1 METTVGDIQHCEE
14 QMRSTLHSDDKEKLR
29 RKLAELQR
37 EYLRTAQRL
46 QRAERLE
53 AVQRHVRSRIT
64 EQNHLEQT
72 DTEAASN
79 LRLSPSSLMLNS
91 SSDTAQG
98 LTQSQRHTEG
108 PAESE
113 NSRRNQVIRFSLP
126 SDACPQTPDLSHAEP
141 TGYRAGSSLRLR
153 SRRSRLRWES
163 RSTENNE
170 KGQEQ
175 GEGMKS
181 AKRAGEEEKL
191 TSDGADAVNE
201 SEELF
206 SGTDSESPSLLLTHW
221 STHGCTESGDIQGK
235 DMPRSQEQKEKD
247 AEEKSEGEK
256 ESESLLLTTQT
267 ENRGHHGTPNKTRKE
282 GPRGEDGGNSRG
294 RNEENI
300 RKDTEQNV
308 GDKTESKKRH
318 DNSVKVKE
326 EKNEFTGGG
335 KSGSLLDSCTL
346 VEGLLFPVEYYV
358 RTTRRMT
365 FSQSQPDMQAVIE
378 SQLSRGRHRRSRGR
392 AKGQNR
398 NTQSSELS
406 QPHTQTDFSSLATAS
421 GDPNKPSQAVA
432 SVCASAE
439 HSQNSGEISAC
450 QMDSSFSPTSARPAR
465 GRRRKRDTGRGRSQ
479 TGRASLSLNTHQSVG
494 EQTSDDPQPT
504 DTPAS
509 SCQSLQGADG
519 PEPCPT
525 PGETDPATDGPQ
537 HVPTHITDPPLTSGV
552 NGASYSSASGH
563 PKKVYEILMKRNNK
577 ANRSPHMNQSTS
589 SWRSLLLPSSL
600 SPAQTSLL
608 RLPSLLSGP
617 LMNLDTHQ
625 DFHLPDDQFAS
636 LKLLKLRQVTGE
648 SAVEPFSSPSY
659 NTRSSWRRF
668 DFRCSGGD
676 PARPLPLPLSLTPT
690 IANSP
695 GHNEERLAATQSIN
709 IQSVSEEHRLTD
721 TVMKRHFTEEQQTE
735 NGLAEAHSSST
746 EPVGQKCANVCM
758 DAGQETVIVNSRTE
772 LQTLMNSADRPVCTE
787 NDDVINHPVVHA
799 SEDLRCINHSEE
811 DKVTT
816 ELVYFE
822 SPLQEVS
829 SSSCTDIQACN
840 ETNPPEE
847 PLKSPNRLT
856 ENQTKSSHSV
866 ISQLML
872 SSPLASAPSLFIT
885 PHLPSSTLSTS
896 PKLPSLGLTPH
907 PVTCSLP
914 LPSSPSA
921 PCLTLP
927 PPYSPSRQ
935 ALSPP
940 PLSPCPSITYLPPSP
955 PAFSPSGE
963 SHPSSKPPVRANQ
976 HHTVEPTTPLSPS
989 GHQLEDSAGQ
999 LDLRTEETKEE
1010 LVIRHMHTLR
1020 AAAGGILVDACC
1032 FPGSSDTLCVA
1043 AAGKWAVCLWSQAS
1057 ASEWKLIHTW
1067 TFSEPVIS
1075 VFHVPDAAGLICVTL
1090 GQLEIREVRVLSCS
1104 SLMQILLCEGILQ
1117 AAIGVSRSRVVT
1129 TSHSATGSTLQVF
1142 TLSDYSSPSSQP
1154 LVSPGVCVGAL
1165 APVDGLPDA
1174 LIGTD
1179 EGGHLFVWNL
1189 KTGQLLCRVLF
1200 GEGFSHTACLRGYS
1214 SCGVLFV
1221 LLQHQFLSSLEDEEK
1236 EGKIKDPKTALFSLV
1251 AINPLSGK
1259 SIHATQLYPPET
1271 WAGRLCEAD
1280 VSGSGV
1286 VGLSQNGCACVWE
1299 LGHPGASRMVWA
1311 PESEGWQLARWG
1323 GLNTLVTGHHNGD
1336 VTLYCYSQNSR
1347 CC

>member
-1 METTVGDIQHCEE
+1 METTVGDILHCEE
-14 QMRSTLHSDDKEKLR
+14 QLRSTLHSDDKEKLR

-53 AVQRHVRSRIT
+53 AVQKHVRSRIA
-64 EQNHLEQT
+64 EQNHLEQR

-79 LRLSPSSLMLNS
+79 LRLSPSSLILNS
-91 SSDTAQG
+91 SGDTAQG

-108 PAESE
+108 PAESD
-113 NSRRNQVIRFSLP
+113 NSRRNQVIKFSLP

-141 TGYRAGSSLRLR
+141 TGYRTGSSLRLR

-175 GEGMKS
+175 GEGMES

-191 TSDGADAVNE
+191 TSDEADAINE

-221 STHGCTESGDIQGK
+221 STHGYTEPGDIQGK
-235 DMPRSQEQKEKD
+235 DIPRSQEQKEKD
-247 AEEKSEGEK
+247 AEEKGEGEN
-256 ESESLLLTTQT
+256 EPESLLLTTQT
-267 ENRGHHGTPNKTRKE
+267 ENRGQDDTQNKPRKE
-282 GPRGEDGGNSRG
+282 GARGEDGGNSRG

-300 RKDTEQNV
+300 SKDTEQNV

-318 DNSVKVKE
+318 DYSVEVKE
-326 EKNEFTGGG
+326 EKNELTGGG
-335 KSGSLLDSCTL
+335 KSGSLMDSCTL

-398 NTQSSELS
+398 STQSSDLS
-406 QPHTQTDFSSLATAS
+406 QPHTQTDFFSLTTAS

-439 HSQNSGEISAC
+439 HSQNSGKISAC

-465 GRRRKRDTGRGRSQ
+465 GRKRKRGTGRGRSQ
-479 TGRASLSLNTHQSVG
+479 TGRASSLNTHQS
-494 EQTSDDPQPT
+494 
-504 DTPAS
+504 
-509 SCQSLQGADG
+509 
-519 PEPCPT
+519 
-525 PGETDPATDGPQ
+525 PG
-537 HVPTHITDPPLTSGV
+537 
-552 NGASYSSASGH
+552 
-563 PKKVYEILMKRNNK
+563 
-577 ANRSPHMNQSTS
+577 TS
-589 SWRSLLLPSSL
+589 SWRSLLLPSL

-668 DFRCSGGD
+668 DFRCTGAD
-676 PARPLPLPLSLTPT
+676 AATPLPLPLSLTPT
-690 IANSP
+690 IASSP
-695 GHNEERLAATQSIN
+695 GHNAEQLAATQSIH

-721 TVMKRHFTEEQQTE
+721 KVMKHSFTEEQQS
-735 NGLAEAHSSST
+735 LAETHSSPT
-746 EPVGQKCANVCM
+746 EPVGQKCANVCK
-758 DAGQETVIVNSRTE
+758 ETVIVNSHIE

-787 NDDVINHPVVHA
+787 NDDVINHPEKLKLPEKHTYCGVVHA

-816 ELVYFE
+816 ELVSFE
-822 SPLQEVS
+822 SPVEELS
-829 SSSCTDIQACN
+829 SSSCADKQACN
-840 ETNPPEE
+840 ETNPPGE
-847 PLKSPNRLT
+847 PLKTPNRLP
-856 ENQTKSSHSV
+856 ENQTKSSHGV

-907 PVTCSLP
+907 PITCSLP
-914 LPSSPSA
+914 LTSSPSA
-921 PCLTLP
+921 PCLNLP

-935 ALSPP
+935 VLSPP

-955 PAFSPSGE
+955 SALSPSGE
-963 SHPSSKPPVRANQ
+963 IHHLSKPPVRANQ
-976 HHTVEPTTPLSPS
+976 HHTVELTSPPSPS

-1117 AAIGVSRSRVVT
+1117 AVIGVSRSRVVT

-1142 TLSDYSSPSSQP
+1142 TLSDYSSPSSQT

-1236 EGKIKDPKTALFSLV
+1236 EGKIKDPKTAFFSLV

-1259 SIHATQLYPPET
+1259 SIPATQLYPPET

-1286 VGLSQNGCACVWE
+1286 VGLSQNGCACVWD

>member
-1 METTVGDIQHCEE
+1 METTVGDILHCEE
-14 QMRSTLHSDDKEKLR
+14 QLRSTLHSDDKEKLR

-53 AVQRHVRSRIT
+53 AVQKHVRSRIA
-64 EQNHLEQT
+64 EQNHLEQR

-79 LRLSPSSLMLNS
+79 LRLNPSSLILNS
-91 SSDTAQG
+91 SGDTAQG

-108 PAESE
+108 PAESD
-113 NSRRNQVIRFSLP
+113 NSRRNQVIKFSLP

-141 TGYRAGSSLRLR
+141 TGYRTGSSLRLR

-175 GEGMKS
+175 GEGMES

-191 TSDGADAVNE
+191 TSDEADAINE

-221 STHGCTESGDIQGK
+221 STHGYTESGDIQGK
-235 DMPRSQEQKEKD
+235 DIPRSQEQKEKD
-247 AEEKSEGEK
+247 AEEKGEGEK
-256 ESESLLLTTQT
+256 EPESLLLTTQT
-267 ENRGHHGTPNKTRKE
+267 ENRGQDDTQNKPRKE
-282 GPRGEDGGNSRG
+282 GARGEDGGNSRG

-300 RKDTEQNV
+300 SKDTEQNV

-318 DNSVKVKE
+318 DYSVEVKE
-326 EKNEFTGGG
+326 EKNDLTGGG
-335 KSGSLLDSCTL
+335 KSGSLMDSCTL

-398 NTQSSELS
+398 STQSSNLS
-406 QPHTQTDFSSLATAS
+406 QPHTQTDFFSLTTAS

-439 HSQNSGEISAC
+439 HSQNSGKISAC
-450 QMDSSFSPTSARPAR
+450 QMDCSFLPTSARPAR
-465 GRRRKRDTGRGRSQ
+465 GRKRKRGTGRGRSQ
-479 TGRASLSLNTHQSVG
+479 TGRASSLNTHQS
-494 EQTSDDPQPT
+494 
-504 DTPAS
+504 
-509 SCQSLQGADG
+509 
-519 PEPCPT
+519 
-525 PGETDPATDGPQ
+525 PG
-537 HVPTHITDPPLTSGV
+537 
-552 NGASYSSASGH
+552 
-563 PKKVYEILMKRNNK
+563 
-577 ANRSPHMNQSTS
+577 TS
-589 SWRSLLLPSSL
+589 SWRSLLLPSL

-668 DFRCSGGD
+668 DFRCTGAD
-676 PARPLPLPLSLTPT
+676 AATPLPLQLSLTPT
-690 IANSP
+690 IASSP
-695 GHNEERLAATQSIN
+695 GHNAEQLAATQSIH

-721 TVMKRHFTEEQQTE
+721 KVMKHSFTEEQQS
-735 NGLAEAHSSST
+735 LAETHSSPT
-746 EPVGQKCANVCM
+746 EPVGQKCANVCK
-758 DAGQETVIVNSRTE
+758 ETVIVNSHIE

-787 NDDVINHPVVHA
+787 NDDVINHPEKLKVKHPEPEKHTYCGVVHA

-816 ELVYFE
+816 ELVSFE
-822 SPLQEVS
+822 SPVEELS
-829 SSSCTDIQACN
+829 SSSCADKQACN
-840 ETNPPEE
+840 ETNPPGE
-847 PLKSPNRLT
+847 PLKSPNRLP
-856 ENQTKSSHSV
+856 ENQTKSSHGV

-914 LPSSPSA
+914 LTSSPSA
-921 PCLTLP
+921 PCLNLP

-935 ALSPP
+935 VLSPP

-955 PAFSPSGE
+955 SALPPSGE
-963 SHPSSKPPVRANQ
+963 IHHLSKPPVRANQ
-976 HHTVEPTTPLSPS
+976 HHTVELTSPPSPS

-1117 AAIGVSRSRVVT
+1117 AVIGVSRSRVVT

-1142 TLSDYSSPSSQP
+1142 TLSDYSSPSSQT

-1236 EGKIKDPKTALFSLV
+1236 EGKIKDPKTAFFSLV

-1259 SIHATQLYPPET
+1259 SIPATQLYPPET